1 VAATL
6 FATLRP
12 GLCRSTR
19 LERFAEAV
27 TVGSSAMLGTSDR
40 VRRLLRE
47 VQPTG
52 EGWGSA
58 TSVEMFG
65 RRRGPIRLFPA
76 ALEAFGKST

>member
-1 VAATL
+1 
-6 FATLRP
+6 
-12 GLCRSTR
+12 
-19 LERFAEAV
+19 
-27 TVGSSAMLGTSDR
+27 MLGTSDR